1 MGFRRILD
9 QLKANLNVYGA
20 SNSLVF
26 KMFVVLV
33 CRKTENVSL
42 KTKLNVL
49 TKTILNT
56 SGRIFRHVVFC
67 IYF

>member
-1 MGFRRILD
+1 MDFRRILD

-33 CRKTENVSL
+33 CKGKL
-42 KTKLNVL
+42 KTFNLKQN
-49 TKTILNT
+49 
-56 SGRIFRHVVFC
+56 
-67 IYF
+67 